1 VGIREHLA
9 SADDHPLLL
18 GWDGFQK
25 ELTNLL
31 GVCSKPFE
39 TVTFFFPCSPPP
51 PPPPPLWPAIV
62 DYSYN
67 YTIV

>member
-39 TVTFFFPCSPPP
+39 TVTFFFPCSPP
-51 PPPPPLWPAIV
+51 LMDGSVEVVVVLLA
-62 DYSYN
+62 S
-67 YTIV
+67 